1 MAFSFNPSDYR
12 GDIFQVIQYSAFGK
26 AQNDAVYGGTFNIR
40 KSADYSLK
48 FSGHAEVTEKQ
59 LLDRYDANLAL
70 ELYCSKIKSLYDIY
84 LLFAMG
90 PINVYLETAKGE
102 WINHVDNGVF
112 GNGKPSLPAS
122 GSWLLGGLLT
132 FEASDK
138 DRMIK
143 AKLNGMGY
151 RNEMVWMENNSAA
164 VGAGGSSGNTIS
176 GLTTMGYDLTQY
188 GTCGIVDVTVDGQTL
203 GPLAEGCKYSLD
215 FKEPSNGKIQSRG
228 WPIMADAV
236 TDATMPMFQVAIPT
250 EILQS
255 EAWALADHTV
265 NFVFADGLTIS
276 YVNSIIPTLN
286 YVAKEGNM
294 FVNEIGFKS
303 KIPIDRPAWGATNL
317 NFNVAANTLT
327 ISSAGY
333 QPI

>member
-1 MAFSFNPSDYR
+1 MAFSFNPADYR
-12 GDIFQVIQYSAFGK
+12 GDIFNVIQYSAFGK

-48 FSGHAEVTEKQ
+48 FQGHAEVTEKQ
-59 LLDRYDANLAL
+59 LLDRYEADLKL

-112 GNGKPSLPAS
+112 GNGKPNLPAS

-138 DRMIK
+138 DRLIK
-143 AKLNGMGY
+143 CKLSGMGY
-151 RNEMVWMENNSAA
+151 RNEMTWMEANSAS
-164 VGAGGSSGNTIS
+164 VNAGGSSGNAIT

-188 GTCGIVDVTVDGQTL
+188 GVCGIVDVTVDGQTL
-203 GPLAEGCKYSLD
+203 GPLAEGCKFSID
-215 FKEPSNGKIQSRG
+215 FKEASNGKIQSRG
-228 WPIMADAV
+228 WPIIADAI
-236 TDATMPMFQVAIPT
+236 TTATMPMFQIAIPT
-250 EILQS
+250 EVLQT

-265 NFVFADGLTIS
+265 NFVFADGLVIS
-276 YVNSIIPTLN
+276 YVNSIIPTIAPT
-286 YVAKEGNM
+286 YKEGNM

-303 KIPIDRPAWGATNL
+303 KVPIDRPAWGGSNL
-317 NFNVAANTLT
+317 VFNVASNTLT
-327 ISSAGY
+327 INQTGY
-333 QPI
+333 AAI